1 MQSNILDDSFVLI
14 SLQTD
19 LLKFTLHMV
28 RLTETLQLKK
38 KKLPDNRWGR
48 EEEKKG
54 KREEEKGM
62 KEQIKTKK

>member
-28 RLTETLQLKK
+28 RLIGDITTQEE
-38 KKLPDNRWGR
+38 KLPGAIDEVGGR
-48 EEEKKG
+48 KKR
-54 KREEEKGM
+54 KEKGNKR
-62 KEQIKTKK
+62 KE

>member
-19 LLKFTLHMV
+19 LLKFTLHMA

-38 KKLPDNRWGR
+38 KELPNNR
-48 EEEKKG
+48 
-54 KREEEKGM
+54 
-62 KEQIKTKK
+62 